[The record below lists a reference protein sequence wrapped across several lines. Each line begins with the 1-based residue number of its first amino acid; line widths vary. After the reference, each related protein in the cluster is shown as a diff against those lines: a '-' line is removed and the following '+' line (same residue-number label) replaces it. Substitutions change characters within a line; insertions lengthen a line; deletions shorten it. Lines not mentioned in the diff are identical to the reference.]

1 MVKSS
6 EQRLTGKL
14 VKTASRFENKAG
26 LQVCLCRETVAFCN
40 AVYTCINARLIAQK
54 RQKNTF
60 WLMTVQRV
68 V

>member
-40 AVYTCINARLIAQK
+40 AVYTCINARL
-54 RQKNTF
+54 
-60 WLMTVQRV
+60 
-68 V
+68 